1 MLLLHNLTIYL
12 IIFISL
18 IIFNPINSNG
28 QTNNDELSGDEEQT
42 FNDEDDVKSKDTI
55 IEDDVK
61 SKDTII
67 ERDKNIFNIPTD
79 VEEVSPTVKIPSY
92 FDNGITS
99 NLKNPSTLNNQNHE
113 MNVETKENEE
123 IPILFEV
130 DKTKQKNYGIY
141 KFQINNDPSNGQLSQ
156 VDEEK
161 GEVTYKPNLDF
172 FGDDSFEYKVIYNTD
187 PDIPVSPDNGKVN
200 IHVQENSSI
209 SSTIKAIANA
219 EPEVVDS
226 KTEFILD
233 GSESIG
239 NNLEYNW
246 KKISG
251 PKVNLQNSDNEITK
265 VLAPNVKKAKE
276 LVFELTVVDSKGF
289 ESSDQVTIRVN
300 KLLSNYKENTEI
312 LVKKIQ
318 YEQNINYIDVYG
330 QLINKQNNGIPE
342 SMIEFKGESNNI
354 DPNPTATD
362 DKGYFKTQI
371 IGPFKS
377 SEFIISALYKG
388 DQYYSESSKDISLI
402 PGQSKPGPSEGP
414 VPSGGWI
421 PLTTYK
427 SLPIY
432 IILIG
437 IIIGGIIGIAKWKL
451 KKPNHGED
459 HIDQPK
465 EIPEPSVKMEGG
477 LYDPQS
483 YNLSTLPHISN
494 IVKRSFNIEIIT
506 LSGVE

>member
-1 MLLLHNLTIYL
+1 
-12 IIFISL
+12 
-18 IIFNPINSNG
+18 
-28 QTNNDELSGDEEQT
+28 
-42 FNDEDDVKSKDTI
+42 
-55 IEDDVK
+55 
-61 SKDTII
+61 
-67 ERDKNIFNIPTD
+67 
-79 VEEVSPTVKIPSY
+79 
-92 FDNGITS
+92 
-99 NLKNPSTLNNQNHE
+99 
-113 MNVETKENEE
+113 
-123 IPILFEV
+123 
-130 DKTKQKNYGIY
+130 
-141 KFQINNDPSNGQLSQ
+141 
-156 VDEEK
+156 
-161 GEVTYKPNLDF
+161 
-172 FGDDSFEYKVIYNTD
+172 
-187 PDIPVSPDNGKVN
+187 
-200 IHVQENSSI
+200 
-209 SSTIKAIANA
+209 
-219 EPEVVDS
+219 
-226 KTEFILD
+226 
-233 GSESIG
+233 
-239 NNLEYNW
+239 
-246 KKISG
+246 
-251 PKVNLQNSDNEITK
+251 VNLQNSDNEITK